1 MQKLKNANTFTGNK
15 RLAFLY
21 NRLNNRAISKIK
33 LLKNYQ
39 KVIVNFSVF
48 LYNNSIMIKCLS
60 KKGIKQLFCLKNCSQ
75 YLNVSNV
82 YFLVV
87 CVYFCGVFSKV
98 YMHIKKGEAYVR
110 EGLL

>member
-1 MQKLKNANTFTGNK
+1 MQKLKNANTFTENK

-48 LYNNSIMIKCLS
+48 LYNNGIMIKCLS
-60 KKGIKQLFCLKNCSQ
+60 KKRIKQLFYLKNCSQ

-82 YFLVV
+82 HFFNCL
-87 CVYFCGVFSKV
+87 C
-98 YMHIKKGEAYVR
+98 
-110 EGLL
+110 LLL

>member
-33 LLKNYQ
+33 LLKDYQ

-48 LYNNSIMIKCLS
+48 LYNNGIMIKCLS
-60 KKGIKQLFCLKNCSQ
+60 KKRIK
-75 YLNVSNV
+75 
-82 YFLVV
+82 
-87 CVYFCGVFSKV
+87 
-98 YMHIKKGEAYVR
+98 
-110 EGLL
+110 